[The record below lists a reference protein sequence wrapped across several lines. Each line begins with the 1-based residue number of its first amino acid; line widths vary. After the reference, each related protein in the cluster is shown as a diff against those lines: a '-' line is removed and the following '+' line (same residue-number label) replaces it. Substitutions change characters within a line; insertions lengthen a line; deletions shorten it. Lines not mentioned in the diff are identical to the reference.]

1 LGCTLLHQLKTG
13 FAHGFRQNSMANSP
27 HVELKRNWKM
37 KFTEF
42 SEPALAGV
50 MVAEEPTSIAETPED
65 LAPCCAHCGATVA
78 SEDGRLVAACLQG
91 DQQAWETLIDK
102 YKRLIYS
109 IPFKYGASPEDAADV
124 FQSVCIEVFNSLGQL
139 KSADSLRSWLI
150 TVAVRQSYRWKKKQS
165 NHVELD
171 AMEPEAAEE
180 LASVLPETIL
190 HLQQEQ
196 IVREVVDKLPPRC
209 AEVVRLLFFEQ
220 PPLPYAE
227 VARRLGLATG
237 SIGFVRG
244 RCLERLRKILVESG
258 FNGPVIA
265 ARAQERPYRVL

>member
-1 LGCTLLHQLKTG
+1 V
-13 FAHGFRQNSMANSP
+13 N
-27 HVELKRNWKM
+27 
-37 KFTEF
+37 
-42 SEPALAGV
+42 
-50 MVAEEPTSIAETPED
+50 
-65 LAPCCAHCGATVA
+65 
-78 SEDGRLVAACLQG
+78 SEDARLVAGCLQG

-109 IPFKYGASPEDAADV
+109 IPFKYGAGPEDAADV

-150 TVAVRQSYRWKKKQS
+150 TVAVRQSYRWKKKQA

-171 AMEPEAAEE
+171 AMEPDAAEE
-180 LASVLPETIL
+180 LAASMPETVMQ
-190 HLQQEQ
+190 LQQEQ

-209 AEVVRLLFFEQ
+209 AELVRLLFFEQ

-258 FNGPVIA
+258 FNSAVIA
-265 ARAQERPYRVL
+265 DRSQERPQYRAL

>member
-1 LGCTLLHQLKTG
+1 MDMKT
-13 FAHGFRQNSMANSP
+13 
-27 HVELKRNWKM
+27 
-37 KFTEF
+37 TEF
-42 SEPALAGV
+42 SEPVYTGIPLADETP
-50 MVAEEPTSIAETPED
+50 ASTETPEEC
-65 LAPCCAHCGATVA
+65 AACCARCGETVRR
-78 SEDGRLVAACLQG
+78 EDAQLVAACLQG
-91 DQQAWETLIDK
+91 DQQAWEALIDK

-109 IPFKYGASPEDAADV
+109 IPFRYGATAEDAADV

-139 KSADSLRSWLI
+139 KNAESLRSWLI
-150 TVAVRQSYRWKKKQS
+150 TVAIRQSYRWKKKQS

-180 LASVLPETIL
+180 LAAVPETVLQI
-190 HLQQEQ
+190 QQEQ
-196 IVREVVDKLPPRC
+196 IVRDVVEKLPPRC
-209 AEVVRLLFFEQ
+209 AELVRLLFFEQ

-244 RCLERLRKILVESG
+244 RCLERLRKILIESG

-265 ARAQERPYRVL
+265 ARGHERMHRVF